1 MMSVSEQLDASI
13 EEKKAYSRLLNSIA
27 DFSEKL
33 VKGEAT
39 PDEIAYMSKVA
50 DLAEQ
55 AKYERMKNA
64 IYQQFHFGSD
74 LLSSL

>member
-1 MMSVSEQLDASI
+1 MVSVSEQLDASI
-13 EEKKAYSRLLNSIA
+13 EEKKAYVRLLDSIA

-39 PDEIAYMSKVA
+39 SDEIEYMSKVA

-64 IYQQFHFGSD
+64 IYKQFHFGSD
-74 LLSSL
+74 LLSYL

>member
-13 EEKKAYSRLLNSIA
+13 EEKKAYARLLNSIA

>member
-1 MMSVSEQLDASI
+1 MVSVSEQLDASI
-13 EEKKAYSRLLNSIA
+13 EEKKAYVRLLNSIA

-39 PDEIAYMSKVA
+39 SDEIEYMSKVA

-64 IYQQFHFGSD
+64 IYKQFHFGSD
-74 LLSSL
+74 LLSYL